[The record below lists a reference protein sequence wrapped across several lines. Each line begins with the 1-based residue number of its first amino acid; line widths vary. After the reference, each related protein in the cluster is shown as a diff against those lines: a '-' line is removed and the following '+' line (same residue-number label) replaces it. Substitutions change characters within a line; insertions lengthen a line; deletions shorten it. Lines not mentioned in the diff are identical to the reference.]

1 MGRHL
6 YSVETGVIVV
16 LANITL
22 LVPDYDDAIAFFT
35 RVLGFELVEDT
46 ALSETKR
53 FVRVRPR
60 GGETALLLAQP
71 KNDEERA
78 AIGRQAGGR
87 VAFFLHTDDFQRDF
101 DALKSSGATF
111 RGEPRTEVYGRVVVF
126 EDPWGNPWD
135 LIQPPKH

>member
-1 MGRHL
+1 MSH
-6 YSVETGVIVV
+6 

-22 LVPDYDDAIAFFT
+22 VIPDYDAAIAFFT
-35 RVLGFELVEDT
+35 HVLGFELVEDT

-60 GGETALLLAQP
+60 EGETALLLAQP

-87 VAFFLHTDDFQRDF
+87 VAFFLHTDNFARDVA
-101 DALKSSGATF
+101 ALRAAGVVF
-111 RGEPRTEVYGRVVVF
+111 RGEPRSEPYGRVIVF